1 MPSQQ
6 TLWVS
11 PRVCPVMGSSLIAL
25 LHWDNRI
32 KAALSVTHLQH
43 PRPAVLLL
51 LCLEKLF
58 LPSEPFAL
66 EEEKKTTTTKKEREQ
81 QGAQIGTKC
90 RRNERAKRR
99 WERCCGQGGR
109 RRGPHSQRS
118 RRRGPTAPQR
128 RPGSQLLS
136 GPAEPP
142 GPLPHRPAQGAAG
155 GERRFP
161 FSPQKNTRTP
171 PTWLSARVR
180 VVPPEGGAAA
190 GGALRLSAQKQPRTT
205 TGARRRAPAL
215 LPTPTAPEPRSPNSA
230 PEHRTRKVGP
240 SAGAGTAA
248 LLFPHLTPD

>member
-109 RRGPHSQRS
+109 RRGPHPQRS
-118 RRRGPTAPQR
+118 RRGSHSTAAPPGVAAPLGASR
-128 RPGSQLLS
+128 AAGAAPPPPGSGRCGWGTTFS
-136 GPAEPP
+136 F
-142 GPLPHRPAQGAAG
+142 LPSKKYSDAAD
-155 GERRFP
+155 
-161 FSPQKNTRTP
+161 
-171 PTWLSARVR
+171 L
-180 VVPPEGGAAA
+180 
-190 GGALRLSAQKQPRTT
+190 ALR
-205 TGARRRAPAL
+205 
-215 LPTPTAPEPRSPNSA
+215 
-230 PEHRTRKVGP
+230 
-240 SAGAGTAA
+240 
-248 LLFPHLTPD
+248 

>member
-11 PRVCPVMGSSLIAL
+11 PRVCSVMGSSLIAL

-58 LPSEPFAL
+58 LPSQPFAL

-109 RRGPHSQRS
+109 RRGPHPQRS
-118 RRRGPTAPQR
+118 RRGSHSTAAP
-128 RPGSQLLS
+128 PGVAAPL

-248 LLFPHLTPD
+248 LLFPHLTLD